1 MQPSITDIKVQGY
14 HLDIF
19 GHVNNARYLEFME
32 AGRWNFVEGKI
43 DLIEWKRRGIA
54 FTVVN
59 ININYRRPAVLG
71 DILEIHTKMSDIAE
85 KSATIR
91 QEIFIKRTDTLI
103 VDADVTFVMVDI
115 KKKKAIIFPDDLRDL
130 FLSMIE

>member
-1 MQPSITDIKVQGY
+1 MQPSITDIKVYGY
-14 HLDIF
+14 LLDIF

-71 DILEIHTKMSDIAE
+71 DILEIHTKMSDIVE

-91 QEIFIKRTDTLI
+91 QEIFIKGTDTLI

-115 KKKKAIIFPDDLRDL
+115 RKKKAIIFPDNLRDS

>member
-1 MQPSITDIKVQGY
+1 MQPSITDIKVYGY

-43 DLIEWKRRGIA
+43 DLSEWKRRGIA
-54 FTVVN
+54 FNVVN

-71 DILEIHTKMSDIAE
+71 DLLEIHTKMSDIAE
-85 KSATIR
+85 KSAAIR
-91 QEIFIKRTDTLI
+91 QEIFIKGTDTLI

>member
-1 MQPSITDIKVQGY
+1 MQPSITDIKVYGY
-14 HLDIF
+14 LLDIF

-71 DILEIHTKMSDIAE
+71 DILEIHTKMSDIVE

-91 QEIFIKRTDTLI
+91 QEIFIKGTDTLI

-115 KKKKAIIFPDDLRDL
+115 RKKKAIIFPDNLRDF